1 MAGIQFEAQGHL
13 SDPNIRRLDK
23 SKGEL
28 ARETSEGASEIGD
41 LVAGKNVIDTQGDK
55 GPDEA
60 LLAFAIRELIGED
73 RGSIYTEV
81 DEAPPPE
88 TDGIIPAGVV
98 I

>member
-1 MAGIQFEAQGHL
+1 MQLPIFSL
-13 SDPNIRRLDK
+13 RL
-23 SKGEL
+23 
-28 ARETSEGASEIGD
+28 RSEISF
-41 LVAGKNVIDTQGDK
+41 AGKNVIDTQGDK